1 MRIFIL
7 AGFAAL
13 ALAQR
18 TPMKPEDVAA
28 GRQLYRNSCAGCH
41 GLTGEGGRGPNL
53 MGGRAVSRSSD
64 EALFQSLKFG
74 LAGTDMPP
82 TKLPDEKLWQIL
94 AFVRGLSAPAYEIPV
109 EGDDKAGAAIY
120 FGKGGCTRCHAIA
133 GRGGVSGPDLTS
145 IGHQRPLNLLREA
158 VLDPGKRVAPGYQ
171 QATLHLRSG
180 RTLSGVLR
188 DYTTYTYTLQ
198 DDQGELHFVKAADV
212 TDSRL
217 LPGTPMP
224 GDYSKTLTADER
236 RDLIKFLSR
245 QSARGEQ

>member
-53 MGGRAVSRSSD
+53 MGGRAVSRSTD
-64 EALFQSLKFG
+64 AALLQSLKFG

-82 TKLPDEKLWQIL
+82 TKLPDQKLWQIL

-109 EGDDKAGAAIY
+109 EGDEKAGAAVY

-158 VLDPGKRVAPGYQ
+158 VLDQQRRAVAQHRDRIGEE
-171 QATLHLRSG
+171 G
-180 RTLSGVLR
+180 LR
-188 DYTTYTYTLQ
+188 D
-198 DDQGELHFVKAADV
+198 EA
-212 TDSRL
+212 
-217 LPGTPMP
+217 P
-224 GDYSKTLTADER
+224 E
-236 RDLIKFLSR
+236 
-245 QSARGEQ
+245 RGERPRAEEQHEERDAEADARAGRHGLQGLHARPSAGPRAHVVPGLT